1 MNKAGKK
8 SKAFLKLI
16 DDDDD
21 DDDDDNDGDDDGNH
35 SDYDGDD
42 NHDDYDDGDDVPWE
56 CSRAKLKVN
65 TGLWTALSELW

>member
-21 DDDDDNDGDDDGNH
+21 DDDDDDGDDDGNH
-35 SDYDGDD
+35 SDNDGDD
-42 NHDDYDDGDDVPWE
+42 MRIRKRLFFAI
-56 CSRAKLKVN
+56 SMI
-65 TGLWTALSELW
+65 S